1 MQVDDAGMCHRIVH
15 TCTIAHSHVHDD
27 GRSPPAHDVNN
38 MTCSLSCIAIQKLV
52 VPRSAPFHIS
62 SFVTQNPKVT
72 ADRAFNGYGT
82 NFENS
87 PEPIYGN
94 LFLPRKFKVAVTVP
108 GDNSV
113 DLFTNDVG
121 LVVITSPSGEL
132 EGFDVVVGGGMGR
145 THRNESTFARLADA
159 IGFVPKEDI
168 FHAMKAIVATQR
180 DYGRRDDRKQS
191 RLKYLVQEWG
201 IDKFRSVVE
210 QYYGK
215 RFQPFRSVHAL
226 SMLEHLVGALAEVA
240 ANVQLNTMHVIKS
253 NVLYV
258 MPIFAHATHLQQHC
272 YPSPHFTCRWHQHTH
287 RTAFNCRFI
296 VPGSSPVLTPQFSHV
311 CHGCF

>member
-1 MQVDDAGMCHRIVH
+1 MQFTFMHCKSKMGCFML
-15 TCTIAHSHVHDD
+15 CTI
-27 GRSPPAHDVNN
+27 
-38 MTCSLSCIAIQKLV
+38 L
-52 VPRSAPFHIS
+52 HINLM
-62 SFVTQNPKVT
+62 QNPKVT

-132 EGFDVVVGGGMGR
+132 EGFDIVVGGGMGR
-145 THRNESTFARLADA
+145 THRNENTFARLADA
-159 IGFVPKEDI
+159 IGFVPKDDI

-226 SMLEHLVGALAEVA
+226 SVLKHLVGALAEVA
-240 ANVQLNTMHVIKS
+240 AI
-253 NVLYV
+253 Y
-258 MPIFAHATHLQQHC
+258 
-272 YPSPHFTCRWHQHTH
+272 
-287 RTAFNCRFI
+287 
-296 VPGSSPVLTPQFSHV
+296 SST
-311 CHGCF
+311 

>member
-1 MQVDDAGMCHRIVH
+1 MLHLAAACAFISNL
-15 TCTIAHSHVHDD
+15 TCLLVSQE
-27 GRSPPAHDVNN
+27 
-38 MTCSLSCIAIQKLV
+38 TCLL
-52 VPRSAPFHIS
+52 
-62 SFVTQNPKVT
+62 QNPKVT

-121 LVVITSPSGEL
+121 VVVLTTPSGEL
-132 EGFDVVVGGGMGR
+132 EGFDLLVGGGMGR
-145 THRNESTFARLADA
+145 THRNENTFARLADA
-159 IGFVPKEDI
+159 LGYVPKEDI
-168 FHAMKAIVATQR
+168 FHALKAIVAVQR

-191 RLKYLVQEWG
+191 RLKYLVNEWG

-215 RFQPFRSVHAL
+215 RMQPFR
-226 SMLEHLVGALAEVA
+226 
-240 ANVQLNTMHVIKS
+240 
-253 NVLYV
+253 
-258 MPIFAHATHLQQHC
+258 
-272 YPSPHFTCRWHQHTH
+272 
-287 RTAFNCRFI
+287 
-296 VPGSSPVLTPQFSHV
+296 
-311 CHGCF
+311 